1 MNGLHR
7 RGHWEGVTNII
18 RFNWHFYVLALGVV
32 AIGLLLISLSAIP
45 ALFKT
50 IIGAGVGIASFYLL
64 ISLLISHYIY
74 DCSDLYR
81 LSWLTRLQ
89 LPDKGRFVN
98 VHSGFDETSL
108 LLKSHFP
115 KADWTVLDF
124 YDPKVHTEIS
134 IARARTYKPALL
146 ENQSIKPANW
156 LLKEASVTAVF
167 GILAIHEIRNQDEK
181 VAFFAEAYR
190 VLDEGGKFI
199 LVEHLRNGANF
210 LAYGP
215 GFLHFFSERIWN
227 DAFVKAGFRPESRF
241 YITPFVKVF
250 VLTKSNK

>member
-1 MNGLHR
+1 MNGLYR

-18 RFNWHFYVLALGVV
+18 WFNWHFYVLAFGVAV
-32 AIGLLLISLSAIP
+32 IGFLLISLSSVP

-50 IIGAGVGIASFYLL
+50 IIGAGVGIAVFYLL

-81 LSWLTRLQ
+81 MSWLTRLQ
-89 LPDKGRFVN
+89 LPGKGRFVN

-115 KADWTVLDF
+115 KADWIVLDF

-134 IARARTYKPALL
+134 IARARAYKPALP
-146 ENQSIKPANW
+146 ENQSIQSASWP
-156 LLKEASVTAVF
+156 LKEGSVTAIF

-190 VLDEGGKFI
+190 VLDEEGKFI
-199 LVEHLRNGANF
+199 LVEHLRDSANF

-215 GFLHFFSERIWN
+215 GFLHFFSERTWN
-227 DAFVKAGFRPESRF
+227 DAFAKAGFFPENRF
-241 YITPFVKVF
+241 HITPFVRVLI
-250 VLTKSNK
+250 LTKSNR